1 MWKRAS
7 RLSLILGV
15 LAVLGLFF
23 APLAQAQDYDKPI
36 RIGWTAWSDAEAV
49 TKMAQEIL
57 EEKMGYDVEL
67 VMADIGVQYQGLEG
81 GDIDIM
87 LMSWLPVTHQNY
99 WDKYVENLD
108 NLGPL
113 YTRARLGWVVPDYV
127 PEDQL
132 SSIEDLKDPEV
143 AKKLGN
149 EITGIDPGAG
159 LMQASEEALKEY
171 DLENYNL
178 ISSSGAGMTSAISRA
193 VRRDEWI
200 VATGWSP
207 HWKFAAW
214 DLRYLEDPKGTLGG
228 KEKIHAMARSDFYQD
243 VPYEVYEFFT
253 RFYIPLDELQE
264 MMYEAR
270 ESSYEEAIAKYMENN
285 PERVNYW
292 ITGELD

>member
-1 MWKRAS
+1 MFRKMGK
-7 RLSLILGV
+7 LSLTLGV
-15 LAVLGLFF
+15 LALLGLFVV
-23 APLAQAQDYDKPI
+23 PLAQAEEYDKPI
-36 RIGWTAWSDAEAV
+36 KIGWTSWSDAEAV
-49 TKMAQEIL
+49 TKLAQEIL
-57 EEKMGYDVEL
+57 EEKMDYEVEL
-67 VMADIGVQYQGLEG
+67 VQADIGVQYQGLKG

-87 LMSWLPVTHQNY
+87 LMSWLPVTHKDY
-99 WDKYVENLD
+99 WDKYAEKLD

-127 PEDQL
+127 PEDEL

-159 LMQASEEALKEY
+159 LMQASEDALEEY
-171 DLENYNL
+171 DLDDYEL
-178 ISSSGAGMTSAISRA
+178 ISSSGSGMTSAISRA
-193 VRRDEWI
+193 ERRDEWI

-214 DLRYLEDPKGTLGG
+214 DLRYLEDPEGVLGG

-264 MMYEAR
+264 MMYQAR
-270 ESSYEEAIAKYMENN
+270 ESSYDEAIDKYMENN
-285 PERVNYW
+285 PERINYW